1 MNQILNACKL
11 SNFNR
16 NGKIFASLLHD
27 SLCSK
32 AFADK
37 CGAPLYSTLYVRL
50 FAILNYQE
58 DGINLRKRII
68 PVGIMLDTYGR
79 K

>member
-37 CGAPLYSTLYVRL
+37 CEAPASTPLCTSDCSQY
-50 FAILNYQE
+50 
-58 DGINLRKRII
+58 
-68 PVGIMLDTYGR
+68 
-79 K
+79 